1 MYTFTTFLYHW
12 NMKKI
17 LFLLINLSFVTNAQ
31 AQDFLVGPT
40 IAYQS
45 QAGNMLKVGGY
56 YLQPLAGNAV
66 GIKLEANANLAY
78 FRDAFL
84 VIPEGSFTFYP
95 TFNNLIVPFVEGEL
109 TPYTV
114 TPKVGLSIASI
125 VEFGFGYGFDI
136 KTKHDLKPIKGFTFS
151 LGFNIPLNAF

>member
-1 MYTFTTFLYHW
+1 MKNTFLTIGLLLGMYT
-12 NMKKI
+12 N
-17 LFLLINLSFVTNAQ
+17 
-31 AQDFLVGPT
+31 AQDFLVGPS
-40 IAYQS
+40 ISYQS

-66 GIKLEANANLAY
+66 GIKLEANAQFAY
-78 FRDAFL
+78 FRDQFW

-109 TPYTV
+109 TPYTA
-114 TPKVGLSIASI
+114 TPKVGLSVASI
-125 VEFGFGYGFDI
+125 VELGFGYGFDI
-136 KTKHDLKPIKGFTFS
+136 KTKQDLKPIEGFTFS

>member
-1 MYTFTTFLYHW
+1 MKRIFLTAALIISTFA
-12 NMKKI
+12 N
-17 LFLLINLSFVTNAQ
+17 
-31 AQDFLVGPT
+31 AQDFLVGPSV
-40 IAYQS
+40 AYQS

-66 GIKLEANANLAY
+66 GIKLEANANFAY
-78 FRDAFL
+78 FRDQFL

-95 TFNNLIVPFVEGEL
+95 TFNNLIVPFVEGEI
-109 TPYTV
+109 TPYTA

-136 KTKHDLKPIKGFTFS
+136 KTKQDLKPIDGFTFS

>member
-1 MYTFTTFLYHW
+1 MKRIFIIAALITSTFA
-12 NMKKI
+12 N
-17 LFLLINLSFVTNAQ
+17 
-31 AQDFLVGPT
+31 AQDFLVGPSV
-40 IAYQS
+40 AYQS
-45 QAGNMLKVGGY
+45 QAGNTLKVGGY

-66 GIKLEANANLAY
+66 GIKLEANANFAY
-78 FRDAFL
+78 FRDQFL

-95 TFNNLIVPFVEGEL
+95 TFNNLIVPFIEGEL
-109 TPYTV
+109 TPYTA

-136 KTKHDLKPIKGFTFS
+136 KTKQNLKPIEGFTFS

>member
-1 MYTFTTFLYHW
+1 MKRIFLTAALIISTFA
-12 NMKKI
+12 N
-17 LFLLINLSFVTNAQ
+17 
-31 AQDFLVGPT
+31 AQDFLVGPSV
-40 IAYQS
+40 AYQS

-56 YLQPLAGNAV
+56 YLQPLAGNAI

-78 FRDAFL
+78 FRDQLL

-109 TPYTV
+109 TPYTA
-114 TPKVGLSIASI
+114 TPKVGLSVASI

-136 KTKHDLKPIKGFTFS
+136 KTKQDLKSIEGFTFS

>member
-1 MYTFTTFLYHW
+1 MKRIFLTAALIISTFA
-12 NMKKI
+12 N
-17 LFLLINLSFVTNAQ
+17 
-31 AQDFLVGPT
+31 AQDFLVGPSVS
-40 IAYQS
+40 YQS

-56 YLQPLAGNAV
+56 YLQPLAGNAI

-78 FRDAFL
+78 FRDQLL

-109 TPYTV
+109 TPYTA
-114 TPKVGLSIASI
+114 TPKVGLSVASI

-136 KTKHDLKPIKGFTFS
+136 KTKQDLKSIEGFTFS

>member
-1 MYTFTTFLYHW
+1 
-12 NMKKI
+12 MKNI
-17 LFLLINLSFVTNAQ
+17 LLTIGLLFGTQVN
-31 AQDFLVGPT
+31 AQDFLVGPSV
-40 IAYQS
+40 AYQS

-56 YLQPLAGNAV
+56 YLQPLAGHAV
-66 GIKLEANANLAY
+66 GIKLEANANFAY
-78 FRDAFL
+78 FRDQFL

-109 TPYTV
+109 TPYTA

-136 KTKHDLKPIKGFTFS
+136 KTKQDLKPIKGFTFS

>member
-1 MYTFTTFLYHW
+1 MKRILIIAALITSTFA
-12 NMKKI
+12 N
-17 LFLLINLSFVTNAQ
+17 
-31 AQDFLVGPT
+31 AQDFLVGPSV
-40 IAYQS
+40 AYQS
-45 QAGNMLKVGGY
+45 QVGNMLKVGGY

-66 GIKLEANANLAY
+66 GIKLEANANLGY
-78 FRDAFL
+78 FRDQFL

-95 TFNNLIVPFVEGEL
+95 TFNNLIVPIVEGEL
-109 TPYTV
+109 TPYTA

-136 KTKHDLKPIKGFTFS
+136 KTKQDLKPIEGFTFS

>member
-1 MYTFTTFLYHW
+1 
-12 NMKKI
+12 MKKT
-17 LFLLINLSFVTNAQ
+17 LLTVALLMGFYSQ
-31 AQDFLVGPT
+31 AQDFLVGPS
-40 IAYQS
+40 ISYQS

-78 FRDAFL
+78 FRDQFL

-95 TFNNLIVPFVEGEL
+95 TYNNLIVPFIEGEF
-109 TPYTV
+109 TPYTA
-114 TPKVGLSIASI
+114 TPKVGLSIATI

-136 KTKHDLKPIKGFTFS
+136 KTKQELKPIEGFTFS
-151 LGFNIPLNAF
+151 LGFNIPLNTF